1 MFYAPNKNFS
11 YYTPTSPQQRPL
23 FVSPLWRGSTVCA
36 SGAHDPATPSGMS
49 CPYLVNMMSPVT

>member
-1 MFYAPNKNFS
+1 MFYAPNKIS
-11 YYTPTSPQQRPL
+11 HITPLPHHNNGHFL
-23 FVSPLWRGSTVCA
+23 VSPLWRGSTVCA